1 VGGAG
6 VAGCRGSRLG
16 IAAMRNEQEEA
27 QDIEAEAQFWKA
39 YDGKTDCFG
48 TVAKLVLLVMIA
60 AQAFWHMVTV

>member
-1 VGGAG
+1 
-6 VAGCRGSRLG
+6 
-16 IAAMRNEQEEA
+16 MRNEQEEA
-27 QDIEAEAQFWKA
+27 QDIEADAQFLKA